1 MSPPGR
7 PKREYLRSQH
17 EGSPVT
23 APSIAGRRRLSPVR
37 SRRGMALV
45 VALIVL
51 AAMSLAAAALVR
63 SVDTTIAI
71 AGNLG
76 LRDAAIP
83 ALDAAVETAWAA
95 LYDRNLIADR
105 DRDLPAEGYYAS
117 RQPGED
123 ARGVPRV
130 LQREDAYPRGAP
142 VRDAGNG
149 NTVRYVIERVCLGP
163 GPPAAANCALVRPRG
178 AAAIAVTDADPAPPM
193 VPVFRVTAR
202 VDGPRNTVTHAQA
215 MFRDGTPPQRMSWR
229 LLVD

>member
-1 MSPPGR
+1 MSAPGR
-7 PKREYLRSQH
+7 PKREYRSAQH

-23 APSIAGRRRLSPVR
+23 APSIAGRCRLSAVR

-63 SVDTTIAI
+63 AVDTTLAI

-83 ALDAAVETAWAA
+83 AVDAAIETAWAA
-95 LYDRNLIADR
+95 LYERNLIADR

-123 ARGVPRV
+123 VRGVPRL

-149 NTVRYVIERVCLGP
+149 NTVRYVIERVCLGA
-163 GPPAAANCALVRPRG
+163 GPPTPANCALVRPWG
-178 AAAIAVTDADPAPPM
+178 TAASVTTDPGTAPPM
-193 VPVFRVTAR
+193 VAVFRVTAR